1 MFEIIDFA
9 DVSKTKGDDLK
20 ARMLEEIVPQL
31 VNAERGARPILDE
44 IGSVMKALQAG
55 VPQDEDGVPC
65 TPRKCD
71 RLDESRGILLQLGS
85 VLDQAFLVINSLW
98 GSSFSR
104 SDFSKIRE
112 FVGGKFGSEHIVSKL
127 IADDYSWLI
136 DLRELIRLA
145 ENDTGAWGVR
155 DFQVSEDGPDGKFLV
170 TLPTFSNG
178 QQIANSI
185 EVYQHNLFTFI
196 EEITVFSLADSLDS
210 RLMIHEMPESMRNK
224 SAPVRFR
231 VGVRPGIDVNT
242 FKGHPRLSKIYRS
255 GEHLFHLREHLRE
268 GRFGK
273 LRPIIH
279 SDHNGRKVVAVGNT
293 VYFGNWVT
301 FADFLYDFLKMKF
314 GKDRWLTEA
323 KKEPSSSSVIM
334 DWAQKL
340 YEHQKKHSV
349 TEGNLFSVLP
359 SGPMHAYYSLAYDLF
374 VLEDNQA
381 LQTSLI
387 RIRRSRPG

>member
-1 MFEIIDFA
+1 MPCGSGKKYKNCCLNKAHRTTEPSGLRAVKISDIGTSHPVMARLCLGMFEMIDFA
-9 DVSKTKGDDLK
+9 DVPKTKGDDLK

-65 TPRKCD
+65 IPGKCD

-155 DFQVSEDGPDGKFLV
+155 DFQVSEGGPDGKFLV

-196 EEITVFSLADSLDS
+196 EEITVFSW
-210 RLMIHEMPESMRNK
+210 P
-224 SAPVRFR
+224 
-231 VGVRPGIDVNT
+231 
-242 FKGHPRLSKIYRS
+242 
-255 GEHLFHLREHLRE
+255 
-268 GRFGK
+268 
-273 LRPIIH
+273 
-279 SDHNGRKVVAVGNT
+279 
-293 VYFGNWVT
+293 
-301 FADFLYDFLKMKF
+301 
-314 GKDRWLTEA
+314 
-323 KKEPSSSSVIM
+323 
-334 DWAQKL
+334 
-340 YEHQKKHSV
+340 
-349 TEGNLFSVLP
+349 NLW
-359 SGPMHAYYSLAYDLF
+359 
-374 VLEDNQA
+374 
-381 LQTSLI
+381 I
-387 RIRRSRPG
+387 RGS